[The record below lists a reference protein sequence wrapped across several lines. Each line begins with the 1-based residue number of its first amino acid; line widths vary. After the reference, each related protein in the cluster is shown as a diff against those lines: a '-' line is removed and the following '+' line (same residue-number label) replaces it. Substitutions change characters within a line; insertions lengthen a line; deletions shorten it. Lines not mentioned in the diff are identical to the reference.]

1 MANLF
6 TTQTPALTNQSD
18 GAPGITTATTERFG
32 VVGTI
37 TGVRF
42 YATDTVGGTYTALG
56 WRVDAADDPSP
67 AGTELA
73 RKVAG
78 TAPTPGTWNVIAFDP
93 EDYITVTPDTVLY
106 RAGLHNSDGRYVATT
121 SFFTSDLVNGD
132 ITADA
137 NGDDPVLLGS
147 LRQGTFAINAA
158 ATYPSGAGN
167 GTCYFVEFEFTP
179 GGGPTPIDVADTG
192 AGADVLTV
200 SAAAPVADLA
210 LASEALSTSVLAAM
224 ADTGTASEALS
235 VAVAVALADAG
246 VGVDAADG
254 DDGSAVAK
262 GLTEAGAASERMRI
276 TTVRPSTGITA
287 RPDTGI
293 TLRP

>member
-1 MANLF
+1 MASLF
-6 TTQTPALTNQSD
+6 TTETPTSVDNSD
-18 GAPGITTATTERFG
+18 GAPGIS
-32 VVGTI
+32 VGT
-37 TGVRF
+37 TVRFTADGTVTAVRF
-42 YATDTVGGTYTALG
+42 YATSTVGGTYVGALYQ
-56 WRVDAADDPSP
+56 VTAADDPSP
-67 AGTELA
+67 AGTLLA
-73 RKVAG
+73 SKTLGA
-78 TAPTPGTWNVIAFDP
+78 TPTGGTWNTITFDSP
-93 EDYITVTPDTVLY
+93 VSVTTGVLY
-106 RAGLHNSDGRYVATT
+106 RAVLFSGAGRYVYAPNIHA
-121 SFFTSDLVNGD
+121 SDIVSGD
-132 ITADA
+132 IIADA

-147 LRQGTFAINAA
+147 LRQAVFAINASL
-158 ATYPSGAGN
+158 TYPFTVAGSSGS
-167 GTCYFVEFEFTP
+167 YFADVVFTA

-224 ADTGTASEALS
+224 ADTCTASEALS

-246 VGVDAADG
+246 AGVDAADG

-262 GLTEAGAASERMRI
+262 SLTEAGAASERMRI

>member
-42 YATDTVGGTYTALG
+42 YATTTVGGTYTALG
-56 WRVDAADDPSP
+56 WQVDAADDPSP

-78 TAPTPGTWNVIAFDP
+78 TAPNPGAWNVISFDP

-179 GGGPTPIDVADTG
+179 GGGPTPIDVTD
-192 AGADVLTV
+192 AGAATDVLAA

-210 LASEALSTSVLAAM
+210 SSAEV
-224 ADTGTASEALS
+224 LS
-235 VAVAVALADAG
+235 VAVAVALADTGAG
-246 VGVDAADG
+246 ADAADG
-254 DDGSAVAK
+254 DDGSAIAK
-262 GLTEAGAASERMRI
+262 GLAEAGSASERLR
-276 TTVRPSTGITA
+276 TGTVRPSTGITA
-287 RPDTGI
+287 RPSTGI